1 MIWIAVLVAAVG
13 CFAIK
18 LAGLSLPASVLE
30 RPEVQRVATFLPIA
44 MLAALVAVEAF
55 DDGGRLAVDVR
66 LLAGVGAGLVAL
78 VLRASFLV
86 VIVVAVITTAVLR
99 AVT

>member
-66 LLAGVGAGLVAL
+66 LLAGVGAGLAAL

>member
-86 VIVVAVITTAVLR
+86 VIVAAVITTAVLR

>member
-13 CFAIK
+13 CFAIT

-30 RPEVQRVATFLPIA
+30 RPEVQRVAAFLPIA
-44 MLAALVAVEAF
+44 MLASG
-55 DDGGRLAVDVR
+55 DGGRLAVDVH

-86 VIVVAVITTAVLR
+86 VIVAAVITTAVLR
-99 AVT
+99 GVT